1 VILRGFLLQGRYR
14 TSETRDAYLKALRN
28 MDLTEAV
35 QYEHDHLYDCLS
47 ILDVKATALIGFNSI
62 LVATSTIALTVL
74 KNATSA
80 SSAILFAALFFA
92 ALSSAMTLF
101 VLTLR
106 WTETAE
112 LADASRHFEHLLES
126 RDRRSLCYRIAWLAC
141 LASLVLVVVGVV
153 VWRAT

>member
-1 VILRGFLLQGRYR
+1 MILRGFLFQGRYR
-14 TSETRDAYLKALRN
+14 TTDKRNGYLEALQS
-28 MDLTEAV
+28 MDLSAGR
-35 QYEHDHLYDCLS
+35 QYEHDHLYDCLT

-106 WTETAE
+106 WTETDE
-112 LADASRHFEHLLES
+112 LTDPGRHFQHLLES
-126 RDRRSLCYRIAWLAC
+126 RDRRSLFYPLAWLAF
-141 LASLVLVVVGVV
+141 LASLAFVVMGVV
-153 VWRAT
+153 VWRAS